1 VVTVVT
7 VVLWNH
13 EPVYESPARREFF
26 INWEGELLR
35 ADVTLDFD
43 PNFWFLPV
51 GTPYLDKII
60 MNGTQVNW
68 VGDPNHVVIFD
79 AKPYLRKGAN
89 YIEVYHNARGVP
101 GFQTAG
107 LYAYVVVEATGPVG
121 GEIRPPTAFEIPGSV
136 VLLGL
141 GGLAVLGLY
150 FYSQS
155 RRR

>member
-1 VVTVVT
+1 MVTI
-7 VVLWNH
+7 VLWNH

-26 INWEGELLR
+26 VNWEGELVR
-35 ADVTLDFD
+35 ADATFDFD

-51 GTPYLDKII
+51 GTPYLDKIV
-60 MNGTQVNW
+60 MNGTQVDW
-68 VGDPNHVVIFD
+68 VGDRNNVVIFD

-107 LYAYVVVEATGPVG
+107 LYAYLVVEATGPVG

-136 VLLGL
+136 VLLAL

-150 FYSQS
+150 LYGQS
-155 RRR
+155 RRG